1 MPPSPEFSA
10 NSEPTFAADIQ
21 QPAQAAT
28 IVYQSMTV
36 AAMLLLL
43 CSMWVF

>member
-1 MPPSPEFSA
+1 MLISPELTRTSTNPLGGFERPRQTA
-10 NSEPTFAADIQ
+10 L
-21 QPAQAAT
+21 
-28 IVYQSMTV
+28 VYQTMTI

>member
-1 MPPSPEFSA
+1 MLSSPELTRTSA
-10 NSEPTFAADIQ
+10 SPVSASERPR
-21 QPAQAAT
+21 QAAL
-28 IVYQSMTV
+28 VYQSMTI

>member
-1 MPPSPEFSA
+1 MFSSPELTRTSVDPSGG
-10 NSEPTFAADIQ
+10 SEHPRQTAL
-21 QPAQAAT
+21 
-28 IVYQSMTV
+28 VYQTMTV

>member
-1 MPPSPEFSA
+1 MFTSPELTRTSQ
-10 NSEPTFAADIQ
+10 NPSGGSEHSRQTAL
-21 QPAQAAT
+21 
-28 IVYQSMTV
+28 VYQSMTI